1 MSKITILIISSL
13 LLVSSVGCENPARNS
28 AEAPSTVKESPQTPD
43 VKSVEDSKKDAQ
55 SELRRKQLNADIKA
69 REQRSNVTGGDTD
82 RATGDLKSEVRSKL
96 EANIPGSQLTINAD
110 KQGAVVISGTVSN
123 AADKTKI
130 DGLAKQIKG
139 VKTVTSDQV
148 VVTPATKN

>member
-1 MSKITILIISSL
+1 MNKIVTLMISSL
-13 LLVSSVGCENPARNS
+13 LLVSTAACENS
-28 AEAPSTVKESPQTPD
+28 AKTSNDSPGTVQESSKSPD
-43 VKSVEDSKKDAQ
+43 VKSSDDSKKDAQ
-55 SELRRKQLNADIKA
+55 SELRKKQLNGDIKA
-69 REQRSNVTGGDTD
+69 REERSNVTGGDTD

-123 AADKTKI
+123 TANKAKI

-139 VKTVTSDQV
+139 VKTVNSEKV
-148 VVTPATKN
+148 VVAPATKK

>member
-1 MSKITILIISSL
+1 MNKIITLLISSL
-13 LLVSSVGCENPARNS
+13 LLVSTTACQNPAKNS
-28 AEAPSTVKESPQTPD
+28 ADAPSNVQESPKAPD
-43 VKSVEDSKKDAQ
+43 VKSADDTKKDAQ
-55 SELRRKQLNADIKA
+55 SELRRKQLNGDIKA

-110 KQGAVVISGTVSN
+110 KQGAVVISGTVPN

-139 VKTVTSDQV
+139 VKTVTSDKV
-148 VVTPATKN
+148 VVAPATKK